1 MDNLKYNIYDFDG
14 IKKMCVCGYM
24 VENHEGQTFASYLL
38 FRNKDRLI
46 FYEIDISD
54 YCEMNIKKIYALSR
68 NVLCK
73 NINMISNVNYEGCLT
88 DSHTLY
94 VFYKLNDEYIPEPVN
109 TCLVLLD
116 EIINRKHVCL
126 SLVDPSVVDFFL
138 RNFKNIL
145 YIENYPIVAYKQID
159 PLIADY
165 TCNMGISLSEI
176 DASQGQFYY
185 FTTYDNVQS
194 SSFVRVVLFMGK
206 QLTKQNF
213 SSDKLDGSY
222 MKREK
227 LSDRSNDTR
236 YESLINRI
244 TDYDGTWSEHY
255 DSVYLGYI
263 KLDNGDVLKNTP
275 CIVVKSFTQYKIL
288 SVHL

>member
-1 MDNLKYNIYDFDG
+1 MDNLKYNIYDFNG
-14 IKKMCVCGYM
+14 IKKICLCGYRI
-24 VENHEGQTFASYLL
+24 EKHETHTFATYLL
-38 FRNKDRLI
+38 FNNDNMLN

-68 NVLCK
+68 NILCK
-73 NINMISNVNYEGCLT
+73 NIKTISHVNYEGCLT
-88 DSHTLY
+88 DGESLY
-94 VFYKLNDEYIPEPVN
+94 VFYKLNDEYIPETGD

-116 EIINRKHVCL
+116 EIINRKHVCS

-138 RNFKNIL
+138 RNIKNVL
-145 YIENYPIVAYKQID
+145 YIENYPIIAYKQID

-165 TCNMGISLSEI
+165 TCNLGVSFSEI

-185 FTTYDNVQS
+185 FTTYDNVKE

-206 QLTKQNF
+206 QLTKQNLL
-213 SSDKLDGSY
+213 SDNTDGSY

-227 LSDRSNDTR
+227 LSDRTDDTK
-236 YESLINRI
+236 YESFTNRI
-244 TDYDGTWSEHY
+244 TDYDGTWSKQY

-263 KLDNGDVLKNTP
+263 KLDNGQILKDTP

>member
-1 MDNLKYNIYDFDG
+1 MDNLKYNIYDFVG
-14 IKKMCVCGYM
+14 IKRLRVCGYRI
-24 VENHEGQTFASYLL
+24 ENHEGQTFATYLL
-38 FRNKDRLI
+38 FRNENNLN
-46 FYEIDISD
+46 FYEIDVSD

-68 NVLCK
+68 NILCK
-73 NINMISNVNYEGCLT
+73 NINTISHVNYEGCLT
-88 DSHTLY
+88 DGNSLY
-94 VFYKLNDEYIPEPVN
+94 VFYKLNDEYIPEPVE

-116 EIINRKHVCL
+116 EIINRKHVCS
-126 SLVDPSVVDFFL
+126 SLVYPSVVEFFL
-138 RNFKNIL
+138 RNIKNIL
-145 YIENYPIVAYKQID
+145 YIENYPIIAYKQID

-165 TCNMGISLSEI
+165 TCKLGISLSEI

-185 FTTYDNVQS
+185 FTTYDNVKAFP
-194 SSFVRVVLFMGK
+194 FVRVVLITGK

-213 SSDKLDGSY
+213 ISDKTDESH

-236 YESLINRI
+236 YESLTNRI

-263 KLDNGDVLKNTP
+263 KLDNGQILKDTP

-288 SVHL
+288 SVDL